1 MRSIFRLVLWIC
13 VVQSSAGALWADCPL
28 QIIGACSPFPLHAA
42 TFLGKVLSV
51 REIDYGRG
59 ASGSVYR
66 FQVLE
71 SFAGDQKR
79 GGEVD
84 VGLIF
89 GGAASLIVGQNYLV
103 DAFDAGPGE
112 PVRLLTGEC
121 SLTALEEESAD
132 ALLNLRQRASG
143 ERLPDLSGVFTTVES
158 EGNRL
163 PGDTKPL
170 PDIKVTLTSERDG
183 STYSAVTDSSGI
195 YVFPQLKPETYR
207 IDFDLP
213 PKRAI
218 PYRDSSK
225 PIQVSIPDKGDAGAG
240 CHRSFAAAPTGE
252 IAGQIVNAAGTGV
265 KGFVAAYPSDKED
278 ISNWQLNVVES
289 GGTDDQGRFRLRYL
303 RDGEYRLEF
312 SVAGRMQDEHV
323 AEAAV
328 RDGQGTTVKL
338 VVPQ

>member
-13 VVQSSAGALWADCPL
+13 VVQSSAGALWASCVL
-28 QIIGACSPFPLHAA
+28 RTTGACSPFPLGAA
-42 TFLGKVLSV
+42 TFLGKALSV
-51 REIDYGRG
+51 REIDNGRG
-59 ASGSVYR
+59 VSEPVYR
-66 FQVLE
+66 FRVLE
-71 SFAGDQKR
+71 SFAGDQQN

-84 VGLIF
+84 VGLGF
-89 GGAASLIVGQNYLV
+89 GVGASLIVGQNYLV
-103 DAFDAGPGE
+103 DAFDAGPDE
-112 PVRLLTGEC
+112 PIRLLTGEC
-121 SLTALEEESAD
+121 SLTALEEQSAD
-132 ALLNLRQRASG
+132 ALLNLRQRASR

-158 EGNRL
+158 EDGRF

-195 YVFPQLKPETYR
+195 YVFPQLASETYR

-213 PKRAI
+213 PKRAL
-218 PYRDSSK
+218 PFRDPSK
-225 PIQVSIPDKGDAGAG
+225 PIQVSIPDMGDSGAG

-252 IAGQIVNAAGTGV
+252 IAGQIVNASGTGV
-265 KGFVAAYPSDKED
+265 KGFVAAYPADKED
-278 ISNWQLNVVES
+278 ITNWQLNEVES

-312 SVAGRMQDEHV
+312 SVAGRMRDEHV
-323 AEAAV
+323 AKAVV

-338 VVPQ
+338 VVP